1 MNPFMST
8 SSPGCQVAGQIIA
21 YTTLVLSTQYCMHT
35 FLVLVFKKYA
45 RLIRW
50 DCGGA
55 VVTAPMYY
63 DDETHLLNFFIR
75 YDHANPETRGHDS
88 TVGPPTKD
96 EDRNA

>member
-8 SSPGCQVAGQIIA
+8 SSSGHQVAGQITA
-21 YTTLVLSTQYCMHT
+21 YATLVLSAQYHMHT

-50 DCGGA
+50 DHGGT

-63 DDETHLLNFFIR
+63 DDETHLLNFFIC
-75 YDHANPETRGHDS
+75 YDHANPETHGHDS

-96 EDRNA
+96 ED